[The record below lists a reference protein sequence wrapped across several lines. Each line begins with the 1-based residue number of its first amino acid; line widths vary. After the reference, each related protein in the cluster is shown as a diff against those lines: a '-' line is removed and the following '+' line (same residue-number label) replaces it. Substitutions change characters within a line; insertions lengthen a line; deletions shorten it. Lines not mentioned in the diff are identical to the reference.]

1 MLLRDITELRLRD
14 QLLVSKDAT
23 IREIHHR
30 VKNNLQTISSL
41 LRLQG
46 RRLESE
52 EAKSAIDESVRRIRA
67 IALVH
72 ETLASESSD
81 DVNLTEVAGMLART
95 VQESFTSPERPIRL
109 EVVGEAGLIPSDV
122 VTPLAVVLNELLQNA
137 VDHAFPDDLLPMK
150 DGGGLVEIF
159 LSRDSEHIRMVVRD
173 NGIGVPED
181 FDSNCLL
188 YTSPSPRD

>member
-1 MLLRDITELRLRD
+1 M
-14 QLLVSKDAT
+14 
-23 IREIHHR
+23 
-30 VKNNLQTISSL
+30 
-41 LRLQG
+41 
-46 RRLESE
+46 
-52 EAKSAIDESVRRIRA
+52 RRIRA

-137 VDHAFPDDLLPMK
+137 VDHAFPDDLLPKK

-159 LSRDSEHIRMVVRD
+159 LSLDSEHIKMVVRD

-181 FDSNCLL
+181 FDSNDHKGIGV
-188 YTSPSPRD
+188 SIIHA